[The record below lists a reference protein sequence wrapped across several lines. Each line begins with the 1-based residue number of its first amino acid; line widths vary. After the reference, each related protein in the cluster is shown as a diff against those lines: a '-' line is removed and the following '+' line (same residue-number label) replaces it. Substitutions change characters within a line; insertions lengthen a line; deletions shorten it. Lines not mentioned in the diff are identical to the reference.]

1 MQKTPKIGLALGS
14 GGAYGFAYLGIFE
27 ELEKAKIPV
36 YCISG
41 CSIGAIIGGLY
52 AAGASV
58 EQMTKFAKKLRFLQI
73 IDFGL
78 GGLGFVKGN
87 RAVKQLRKAFE
98 LFKIDENIENCKIK
112 FGCKATDLLSAKSV
126 AMTSGSLIDAMRA
139 SFSIPGV
146 FRPYEKD
153 GMFFIDGGPICRV
166 PVRLAKELGADFV
179 VGIDCVGSN
188 LPMKRE
194 ELNSYAK
201 LITRIMYIMDYNAS
215 IHEMNEADILIDMH
229 QEGVD
234 TLSLKSM
241 EKSIKYG
248 KKYGKIL
255 VKQLKEKFDFKS
267 AVSSTS
273 KENDSTNKKAKL
285 KFENASLNVNEK

>member
-1 MQKTPKIGLALGS
+1 MLDISVIILTLN
-14 GGAYGFAYLGIFE
+14 E
-27 ELEKAKIPV
+27 ELHIRR
-36 YCISG
+36 C
-41 CSIGAIIGGLY
+41 
-52 AAGASV
+52 
-58 EQMTKFAKKLRFLQI
+58 
-73 IDFGL
+73 
-78 GGLGFVKGN
+78 
-87 RAVKQLRKAFE
+87 
-98 LFKIDENIENCKIK
+98 IENVRSIAKQIFVVDC
-112 FGCKATDLLSAKSV
+112 FSTDRTAD
-126 AMTSGSLIDAMRA
+126 I
-139 SFSIPGV
+139 
-146 FRPYEKD
+146 
-153 GMFFIDGGPICRV
+153 
-166 PVRLAKELGADFV
+166 AKELGADFV

-248 KKYGKIL
+248 KKYGKML

-267 AVSSTS
+267 AVSSTN